1 MFVRIVLTTFV
12 ITVLAWAVLVRASD
26 GAGPPRAYVV
36 EPGDSLWSIAAE
48 QYAGDPREGVWKLQK
63 QNGLAGVTIRPGQRL
78 YLP

>member
-36 EPGDSLWSIAAE
+36 KPGDSLWSIAAE

-78 YLP
+78 FLP

>member
-12 ITVLAWAVLVRASD
+12 ITVLAWAVLVRTSD

-36 EPGDSLWSIAAE
+36 KPGDSLWSIAAA

-63 QNGLAGVTIRPGQRL
+63 QNGLAGVTISPGQRIL
-78 YLP
+78 LP

>member
-12 ITVLAWAVLVRASD
+12 ITVLAWAVLVRTSD

-78 YLP
+78 FLP

>member
-12 ITVLAWAVLVRASD
+12 ITVLAWAVLVRTSD

-36 EPGDSLWSIAAE
+36 KPGDSLWSIAAD

-78 YLP
+78 FLP

>member
-1 MFVRIVLTTFV
+1 MFVRIALTTFV

-63 QNGLAGVTIRPGQRL
+63 QNGLAEATIRPGQRL

>member
-12 ITVLAWAVLVRASD
+12 ITVLAWAVLVRSSD

-36 EPGDSLWSIAAE
+36 KPGDSLWSIAAE

-78 YLP
+78 FLP